1 MNQLVNLHYEPTV
14 NIVNCHLVTKKTL
27 FCPSKIKENNGISS
41 FLFPSKA
48 HREHMTSLTNQ
59 MLSKEGLSLKWAET
73 ILSIIRKIS
82 AVVRPDV
89 RHENDDMDIRQ
100 YVQIKKVCM

>member
-1 MNQLVNLHYEPTV
+1 
-14 NIVNCHLVTKKTL
+14 
-27 FCPSKIKENNGISS
+27 
-41 FLFPSKA
+41 
-48 HREHMTSLTNQ
+48 MTSLTNQ

-100 YVQIKKVCM
+100 YVQIKKVKSIILKHVKTSLNCINVKKVHTIP